1 MDNTGQPATV
11 PTVLVVDDNKGVL
24 EFLLLLLSKH
34 GLVAVGASSGGECLT
49 IVKSRP
55 VDLIVLDVM
64 MPGMDGLQVAR
75 ELKNITPTLPIILLT
90 ARDDMNTRAAAME
103 LGVSEFVAK
112 PVNNRDLLNRI
123 RTQLRNVQ
131 WNNTASQVVS
141 KIEKWSP
148 TGKPVAPFNT
158 PVGRN
163 PEREP
168 PAKAGARVE
177 GPTEPPGKK
186 K

>member
-1 MDNTGQPATV
+1 MDDSNQPTPAETV

-34 GLVAVGASSGGECLT
+34 GLTAVGATSGAECLS

-64 MPGMDGLQVAR
+64 MPVMDGLQVFR
-75 ELKNITPTLPIILLT
+75 ELKKICPAVPVILLT
-90 ARDDMNTRAAAME
+90 ARDDMNTRAEAMD

-123 RTQLRNVQ
+123 RTQLRSRE
-131 WNNTASQVVS
+131 WDKTATQVVS
-141 KIEKWSP
+141 QIEKSTQSP
-148 TGKPVAPFNT
+148 AD
-158 PVGRN
+158 
-163 PEREP
+163 
-168 PAKAGARVE
+168 
-177 GPTEPPGKK
+177 KK
-186 K
+186 

>member
-1 MDNTGQPATV
+1 MDDSSQPTPAGTV

-34 GLVAVGASSGGECLT
+34 GLTAIGATSGGECLS

-64 MPGMDGLQVAR
+64 MPVMDGLQVFR
-75 ELKNITPTLPIILLT
+75 ELKKICPAVPVILLT
-90 ARDDMNTRAAAME
+90 ARDDMNTRAEAMD

-123 RTQLRNVQ
+123 RTQLRSRE
-131 WNNTASQVVS
+131 WDKTATQVVS
-141 KIEKWSP
+141 QIEKS
-148 TGKPVAPFNT
+148 TQT
-158 PVGRN
+158 P
-163 PEREP
+163 
-168 PAKAGARVE
+168 AD
-177 GPTEPPGKK
+177 KK
-186 K
+186 